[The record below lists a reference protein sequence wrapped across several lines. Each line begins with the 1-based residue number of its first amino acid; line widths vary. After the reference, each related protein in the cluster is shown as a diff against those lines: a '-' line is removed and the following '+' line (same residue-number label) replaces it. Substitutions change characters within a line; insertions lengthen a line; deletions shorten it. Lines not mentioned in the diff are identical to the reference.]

1 MQATVTSKEF
11 KQALG
16 KLALLPGAKDRTVM
30 LRTIPGA
37 LFAEVA
43 GGGSFLSVRLDADV
57 KSDGKVA
64 VDGEALSGLLPPS
77 PQLTLT
83 AQGGGKLAFKSGKLS
98 GTTAQFQDGR
108 LDALEGQRPR
118 IDAAY
123 DATIKVPELIRAL
136 RMTRI
141 NPSTPNPSHG
151 TKVVVHDDGLL
162 VCCSDVFRAALLR
175 TKSDGFV
182 GDFEMFLNIDFINN
196 LLGYADVATARLAVQ
211 GGVLRLEAGNVSA
224 TVPLIQQRKN
234 DNQVSKF
241 IDGLDYKTST
251 GIRLPVKELKS
262 CLTSTNSIIGGNSY
276 DSRLKLSL
284 VGNQLSMSAESSRGS
299 AVSDYELVDQPSR
312 TFGVGDFTVVLSI
325 RYLAELIDMY
335 GHDIIDLYVWKN
347 LVQLESPDRT
357 YTSIMPTVVT

>member
-30 LRTIPGA
+30 LRTVPGA

-57 KSDGKVA
+57 KADGKVA
-64 VDGEALSGLLPPS
+64 VDGEALSGLMPPA

-83 AQGGGKLAFKSGKLS
+83 AQGGGKLSFKSGKLS

-108 LDALEGQRPR
+108 LDALDGQRPR
-118 IDAAY
+118 IEAAY
-123 DATIKVPELIRAL
+123 DTTIKVPELIRAL
-136 RMTRI
+136 RTTRI

-151 TKVVVHDDGLL
+151 TRVVVRDGHFL

-175 TKSDGFV
+175 TRSDGFI

-196 LLGYADVATARLAVQ
+196 LLGYADVVEAKLAVQ

-224 TVPLIQQRKN
+224 TIPLIQQRKT
-234 DNQVSKF
+234 DQVAKF
-241 IDGLDYKTST
+241 IDGLDYKSST
-251 GIRLPVKELKS
+251 GLRLPVRELKS

-284 VGNQLSMSAESSRGS
+284 VGKQLSMSAESSRGS

-312 TFGVGDFTVVLSI
+312 TFGAGDFTVVLSI

-335 GHDIIDLYVWKN
+335 GHDIIDMYVWKN

-357 YTSIMPTVVT
+357 YTSIMPTVVV